1 MSSNT
6 KPFPLDQFILTTA
19 TGSFDLIASKSALK
33 AVAREPGFTVQNEV
47 LLDLRDIKCQ
57 MSTFD
62 IFELAQHM
70 AYPNPAL
77 DTNRKIAVLVT
88 GQLSFNHAHFLE
100 LCANNRSVNV
110 RAFDE
115 YEAADEWLHA
125 DLPPDPKQTG

>member
-62 IFELAQHM
+62 IYELAQHM
-70 AYPNPAL
+70 VYPNPAL
-77 DTNRKIAVLVT
+77 DTNRKIAVLVN
-88 GQLSFNHAHFLE
+88 GQSNFSHAQFLE
-100 LCANNRSVNV
+100 LCANSRSVNV

-115 YEAADEWLHA
+115 CEPAEEWLHCCR
-125 DLPPDPKQTG
+125 

>member
-1 MSSNT
+1 MPG
-6 KPFPLDQFILTTA
+6 KIKALPLDQFIVMTA
-19 TGSFDLIASKSALK
+19 TGSFDLIASRSALK
-33 AVAREPGFTVQNEV
+33 SVAREPSLNAQNEV
-47 LLDLRDIKCQ
+47 LLDLRNIKCQ

-125 DLPPDPKQTG
+125 DLSPDPKQTG